1 VQIEKPP
8 ISDTELSAYLVR
20 AFTAINN
27 AVDATKTFV
36 VTGPVKNPRKGKLYL
51 VGTPTTQFA
60 SIGIYYYDGSSFI
73 LIADGTSL
81 AKIEHNTLT
90 GLNVGDYQHL
100 TVAQLNKLLNL
111 VDTPTLVDVRP
122 TIAGYIALGIL

>member
-20 AFTAINN
+20 AFTAVNN
-27 AVDATKTFV
+27 AVDSNKTFL
-36 VTGPVKNPRKGKLYL
+36 VTGPVKNPLKGKLYL

-60 SIGIYYYDGSSFI
+60 AIGIYYFDGSSFI
-73 LIADGTSL
+73 LIADGASL
-81 AKIEHNTLT
+81 AQIEHNLLT

-100 TVAQLNKLLNL
+100 TIAQLNKLLNL
-111 VDTPTLVDVRP
+111 ADTPTVVDVRP
-122 TIAGYIALGIL
+122 TIAGYIALGVL

>member
-1 VQIEKPP
+1 MQVEKPP
-8 ISDTELSAYLVR
+8 ISDQELSAYLIR
-20 AFTAINN
+20 AFTAITS
-27 AVDATKTFV
+27 AVDSNKTFV

-51 VGTPTTQFA
+51 VGTPTAQFA
-60 SIGIYYYDGSSFI
+60 DIGIYYYDGGSFV
-73 LIADGTSL
+73 LIADGASL

-111 VDTPTLVDVRP
+111 ADTPTVVDARP
-122 TIAGYIALGIL
+122 TIAGYVALGVL